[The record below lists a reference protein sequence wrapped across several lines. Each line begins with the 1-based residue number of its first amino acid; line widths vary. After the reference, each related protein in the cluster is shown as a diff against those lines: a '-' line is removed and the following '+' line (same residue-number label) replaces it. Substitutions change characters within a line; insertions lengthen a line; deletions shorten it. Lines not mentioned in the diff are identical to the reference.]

1 MQYYIFLYN
10 TQIEYLYLKYL
21 RYFGTTCIPVF
32 LIAQNQLSQKE
43 YIVKLYR
50 NLSSSTAVNETPK
63 DTRDVVWKIPN

>member
-1 MQYYIFLYN
+1 MQYYIYLYN

-21 RYFGTTCIPVF
+21 RYFETTYVPVF
-32 LIAQNQLSQKE
+32 SIAQSQLSQNE